1 MLGRKRYMR
10 KLEFVPKPGHLA
22 AEVPINILYVASPD
36 PKDLS
41 RDVAPWDTF
50 PSRLA
55 ASAASETALSLP
67 PSTGPRSS
75 AASDAASSVRC
86 HHDNWLENGSTKKER
101 QHWDHSLI

>member
-10 KLEFVPKPGHLA
+10 KLESVPKPGHLA
-22 AEVPINILYVASPD
+22 AEVSINILYVVPSD

-41 RDVAPWDTF
+41 RDV
-50 PSRLA
+50 

-67 PSTGPRSS
+67 PSTGSRSS
-75 AASDAASSVRC
+75 AASDAAGSVRC
-86 HHDNWLENGSTKKER
+86 HHYYWLEKGSNKKER

>member
-10 KLEFVPKPGHLA
+10 KLESVPKPGHLA
-22 AEVPINILYVASPD
+22 AEVPINILYVVPPD

-41 RDVAPWDTF
+41 RDVAPWGTF
-50 PSRLA
+50 PSSLA

-67 PSTGPRSS
+67 PSTGSRSS
-75 AASDAASSVRC
+75 AASDAAGSVRC
-86 HHDNWLENGSTKKER
+86 HHYYWLEKGSNKKER